1 MLRDVRDEDFDEE
14 TPQRDVEL
22 TLGPAML
29 LAIACGLLLLCGLCF
44 GVGYTAGRRN
54 GSHAVAGKEAAT
66 GETIAAQAA
75 AAAAATSAH
84 KPAPTGAPPVVQAAT
99 APAAP
104 VESATPPAQGPE
116 SPAATQATPANESA
130 VRPAMGAQPSATQP
144 TGANPGA
151 PNQVQPALSPG
162 SAAGSGIMVQVA
174 AVSHVDDA
182 NVLMGALRKRGY
194 AVSARRE
201 PDDNLIHVQ
210 VGPFASRA
218 DANTMSQRLLG
229 DGYNAVVLP

>member
-1 MLRDVRDEDFDEE
+1 MLREVEDDFESE
-14 TPQRDVEL
+14 TKQRDVEL

-54 GSHAVAGKEAAT
+54 GSHAATSKEAASGQT
-66 GETIAAQAA
+66 VQAEAA
-75 AAAAATSAH
+75 ASGH
-84 KPAPTGAPPVVQAAT
+84 KPAATGAPPVVQAAS
-99 APAAP
+99 AQPAP
-104 VESATPPAQGPE
+104 VESSASSAPANGE
-116 SPAATQATPANESA
+116 SPAATQATPANETA
-130 VRPAMGAQPSATQP
+130 VRPAMGAQATSAQ
-144 TGANPGA
+144 PGA
-151 PNQVQPALSPG
+151 PPNAFNQVQPALPPG
-162 SAAGSGIMVQVA
+162 SGVMVQVA

-194 AVSARRE
+194 AVVARRE

-218 DANTMSQRLLG
+218 DANAMSQRLLG

>member
-1 MLRDVRDEDFDEE
+1 MLREVQDDFESE
-14 TPQRDVEL
+14 TKQRDVEL
-22 TLGPAML
+22 TLGPAVL

-54 GSHAVAGKEAAT
+54 GARLAASKEAAS
-66 GETIAAQAA
+66 GQTIEAQAA
-75 AAAAATSAH
+75 ASGH
-84 KPAPTGAPPVVQAAT
+84 KPAATGAPPVVQAAS
-99 APAAP
+99 AQPLPA
-104 VESATPPAQGPE
+104 EPPASSTPGNGE
-116 SPAATQATPANESA
+116 SPAATQATPANA
-130 VRPAMGAQPSATQP
+130 VRPAMGAETASAQSSNGP
-144 TGANPGA
+144 T
-151 PNQVQPALSPG
+151 QVQPALPPG
-162 SAAGSGIMVQVA
+162 SGVMVQVA

-194 AVSARRE
+194 AVTVRRE

-218 DANTMSQRLLG
+218 DANAMSQRLLG